1 MKYKPEVF
9 RLMKIIEQQKRALEL
24 TREPSYVLGERT
36 IEGSQNASKKKTK
49 EGRSINERFNKLV
62 KACMDEERKVDK
74 RFNKLE
80 AKIKQLTKR
89 VDTLHSRLGNKK

>member
-24 TREPSYVLGERT
+24 TKEPSYVLGERT
-36 IEGSQNASKKKTK
+36 IVGSKGKTK
-49 EGRSINERFNKLV
+49 EGRSINERFDKLV
-62 KACMDEERKVDK
+62 KACMVEERKVDK
-74 RFNKLE
+74 RFDKLE

-89 VDTLHSRLGNKK
+89 IDTLHSRLGNKK